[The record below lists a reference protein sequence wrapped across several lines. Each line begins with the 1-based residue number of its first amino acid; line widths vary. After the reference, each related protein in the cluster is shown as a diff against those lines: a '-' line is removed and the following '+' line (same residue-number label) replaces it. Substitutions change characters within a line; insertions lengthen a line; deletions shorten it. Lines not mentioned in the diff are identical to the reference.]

1 MRGLE
6 MALLGPMISL
16 IMTLVLMILRYSVVL
31 VVWMFRL
38 MVLLVQMCAAGAN
51 SAANR
56 SRNTRH

>member
-1 MRGLE
+1 

-51 SAANR
+51 SAVNR